1 MLVYGFEADLAN
13 MLGNASYTRR
23 WYDKHPLTSSAMT
36 ILQEF
41 PKEIQTIIAHG
52 VIELTNSEF
61 KVNELLRSYKNL
73 GRDKVMQLYL
83 AQRKQRKMDG
93 NPYLY
98 RAMSHMTVLSRESQV
113 YTAQKILELMKLVI
127 DYMKTCKQFEVEA
140 QEDDVLNLT
149 NTYLTE
155 GGDEARSFL
164 MQLESN
170 FQQHIQDRMK
180 KVMNRAQGNS
190 LKVDLNKNSGEFRI
204 RDTDL

>member
-1 MLVYGFEADLAN
+1 
-13 MLGNASYTRR
+13 MLGNAPYTRR

-61 KVNELLRSYKNL
+61 KANELLRSYKNL
-73 GRDKVMQLYL
+73 GRDKVVQLYL
-83 AQRKQRKMDG
+83 AQRKQRKMDD

-164 MQLESN
+164 MKLESN